1 MPHGGMGTVTT
12 RTSEAYY
19 LIGDV
24 LICIIC
30 SDLNSD
36 LNTNLKARGGVHTH
50 RRKLFHITLNL
61 RTFHFPASSSF

>member
-36 LNTNLKARGGVHTH
+36 LNTNLKARGGGGVCSYPQKKIISHYSEPEN
-50 RRKLFHITLNL
+50 FS
-61 RTFHFPASSSF
+61 FSSQ